1 MSLLPLIVDL
11 DGTLIHT
18 DILHESALGL
28 LRTNPF
34 ALLRIPYWLARGKA
48 ALKEYLAKH
57 TQLHLD
63 SLPYNNDLLQW
74 LKQQKTEGRKLILC
88 TASDRSIAN
97 AVSEHLGIFDEVI
110 ASDGAINLAGKE
122 KAKTLVARYGHAGF
136 DYVGNSKVDIPVW
149 QCARK
154 AVVVNASTKL
164 AEKAEKSFEVEQVF
178 PSLKSNFKTWCRV
191 FRVHQW
197 LKNVLLFIPLLA
209 AHQIAVI
216 DHWIMLI
223 ISFCA
228 FSLCASSVYIINDL
242 MDLESDRLHPRKCK
256 RPFASGQIPA
266 WMGVILAPLLLFC
279 SFLLARCVEGSFI
292 FWLGFYFILTCLY
305 SWKLKRIVLVDCLVL
320 SILYTLRIIAGNSA
334 IDIPLSF
341 WLLTFSIFLFLSL
354 ALVKRYSELKVQLQ
368 QGSKSAHGR
377 GYYTSDGELIQM
389 QGITSGFAAVL
400 VLTLYIHSEAI
411 IKLYKIPEL
420 LWAEVPILLFWINWM
435 WLQAHRGKM
444 HDDPLVFAVK
454 DRVSLLAGI
463 VFSIVLV
470 LGAVGLW

>member
-28 LRTNPF
+28 LRSNPF
-34 ALLRIPYWLARGKA
+34 ALLRIPYWLAKGKA
-48 ALKEYLAKH
+48 ALKQYLAKH
-57 TQLHLD
+57 TQLHLS

-110 ASDGAINLAGKE
+110 ASDGAVNLAGKE
-122 KAKTLVARYGHAGF
+122 KAKALVARYGQAGF
-136 DYVGNSKVDIPVW
+136 DYVGNSKVDIHVW

-164 AEKAEKSFEVEQVF
+164 AEKAEKSCEVEQVF
-178 PSLKSNFKTWCRV
+178 PSLKSNFGTWCRV
-191 FRVHQW
+191 LRVHQW

-209 AHQIAVI
+209 AHQIAAI
-216 DHWIMLI
+216 DHWIVLI
-223 ISFCA
+223 IAFCA

-266 WMGVILAPLLLFC
+266 WMGVILAPLLLFS
-279 SFLLARCVEGSFI
+279 SFLLARGVEGTFI
-292 FWLGFYFILTCLY
+292 FWLGFYFLLTCLY

-320 SILYTLRIIAGNSA
+320 SVLYTLRIIAGAAAGNV
-334 IDIPLSF
+334 PLSF

-354 ALVKRYSELKVQLQ
+354 ALVKRYSELQVQLQ
-368 QGSKSAHGR
+368 YGSKNAHGR
-377 GYYTSDGELIQM
+377 GYYTADSPLIQV
-389 QGITSGFAAVL
+389 QGIASGFAAVL
-400 VLTLYIHSEAI
+400 VLTLYIHSDVI
-411 IKLYKIPEL
+411 MRLYKIPEL

-454 DRVSLLAGI
+454 DRVSLVAGI
-463 VFSIVLV
+463 AFSIVLI
-470 LGAVGLW
+470 LGALGLW